1 MSRKSSSYTADRR
14 TFLKK
19 LAAAGGATAA
29 VAVSGAA
36 GGATAAV
43 AVSGRAA
50 VASPVRDEASEPARE
65 KGYHETP
72 HIRSYYR
79 SARL

>member
-29 VAVSGAA
+29 VAVSG
-36 GGATAAV
+36 
-43 AVSGRAA
+43 RAA
-50 VASPVRDEASEPARE
+50 VASPAEDAVPGPAKQ

>member
-29 VAVSGAA
+29 VAM
-36 GGATAAV
+36 
-43 AVSGRAA
+43 SGRAA
-50 VASPVRDEASEPARE
+50 VASPGQDTTSEPE
-65 KGYHETP
+65 KQKGYHETP

>member
-1 MSRKSSSYTADRR
+1 MSRKMSSYTADRR

-29 VAVSGAA
+29 VAI
-36 GGATAAV
+36 
-43 AVSGRAA
+43 SGRAA
-50 VASPVRDEASEPARE
+50 VASPGQGTTSEPARQR
-65 KGYHETP
+65 GYHETP
-72 HIRSYYR
+72 HIHSYYR

>member
-1 MSRKSSSYTADRR
+1 MSRKSQRYIDNRR

-29 VAVSGAA
+29 VAMTGRS
-36 GGATAAV
+36 AV
-43 AVSGRAA
+43 AAPDHQMASG
-50 VASPVRDEASEPARE
+50 PATTEEGYRE
-65 KGYHETP
+65 TA
-72 HIRSYYR
+72 HIHSYYR

>member
-29 VAVSGAA
+29 VAM
-36 GGATAAV
+36 
-43 AVSGRAA
+43 SGRAA
-50 VASPVRDEASEPARE
+50 VASPEQGTVPEPARQE
-65 KGYHETP
+65 GYHETP
-72 HIRSYYR
+72 HIHSYYR

>member
-29 VAVSGAA
+29 VAVSG
-36 GGATAAV
+36 
-43 AVSGRAA
+43 RAA
-50 VASPVRDEASEPARE
+50 VASPEQGTAPEPARE
-65 KGYHETP
+65 EGYHETP

>member
-29 VAVSGAA
+29 VAVSG
-36 GGATAAV
+36 
-43 AVSGRAA
+43 RAA
-50 VASPVRDEASEPARE
+50 VASPEQGTASEPAKQE
-65 KGYHETP
+65 GYHETP
-72 HIRSYYR
+72 HIKSYYR